1 MKPISVQDNFFDL
14 GGHSLLAVRLW
25 TRMEGL
31 LRKVLPLSLLYSSP
45 TVSQL
50 AHAIRQG
57 VWSPQWEYLIEV
69 QPIGSRMPLFFVQG
83 AGGMG
88 FYLKDFANYLGPD
101 QPLYTFQARG
111 LDGKKGFH
119 TSVEEMAKAYVTELC
134 GLQPEGPYF
143 LSGYSFGGVVAFEMA
158 QQLHDA
164 GKQVALLA
172 VFDTPGPFYRG
183 PFPTH
188 REVKTFVAQLRRHL
202 KILRLLTWSSR
213 NQYIKT
219 RLVGLVKGWW
229 RGKLLKG
236 RLLVC
241 YAFRALN
248 LPVPLIYRAMYM
260 LYVTSEEVKAAYT
273 FCPYAGELTI
283 FQTEKSYSSEE
294 GLGWKGVA
302 GGGFEVK
309 AVPGK
314 HSALFREP
322 YIQEVAESLRVCIEN
337 AVKKIPQG

>member
-1 MKPISVQDNFFDL
+1 MIPSTFFLIDAVPLTLNGKIDYRALSKVDPVPSQAKDSFVSPSDMLEAQLVHLWEAALGVKPISVQDNFFDL

-119 TSVEEMAKAYVTELC
+119 TSSRRGRVRREAHQC
-134 GLQPEGPYF
+134 
-143 LSGYSFGGVVAFEMA
+143 SG
-158 QQLHDA
+158 
-164 GKQVALLA
+164 
-172 VFDTPGPFYRG
+172 
-183 PFPTH
+183 
-188 REVKTFVAQLRRHL
+188 
-202 KILRLLTWSSR
+202 
-213 NQYIKT
+213 
-219 RLVGLVKGWW
+219 
-229 RGKLLKG
+229 
-236 RLLVC
+236 
-241 YAFRALN
+241 
-248 LPVPLIYRAMYM
+248 
-260 LYVTSEEVKAAYT
+260 
-273 FCPYAGELTI
+273 
-283 FQTEKSYSSEE
+283 
-294 GLGWKGVA
+294 
-302 GGGFEVK
+302 
-309 AVPGK
+309 
-314 HSALFREP
+314 
-322 YIQEVAESLRVCIEN
+322 
-337 AVKKIPQG
+337 